1 MATTAIIAK
10 SKIGSI
16 VFSLKKIPSMNLSNC
31 KQHSSTAFIA
41 VEYYNLLK

>member
-16 VFSLKKIPSMNLSNC
+16 VFSLKKS
-31 KQHSSTAFIA
+31 AFDEPKEMQTTFLNDVYRSRI
-41 VEYYNLLK
+41 L

>member
-16 VFSLKKIPSMNLSNC
+16 VFSLEKIPSMNLMKC
-31 KQHSSTAFIA
+31 KQHSPTAFIT
-41 VEYYNLLK
+41 VKYYTTLK

>member
-16 VFSLKKIPSMNLSNC
+16 VFSLEKMLSMNLSNC

>member
-16 VFSLKKIPSMNLSNC
+16 VFSLEKNAFDEP
-31 KQHSSTAFIA
+31 KQLQTTFPNGIYRSGT
-41 VEYYNLLK
+41 L